1 MRFLVDEC
9 TGPAVAG
16 WLRDN
21 GHDIFSVF
29 DEARGMADDDIIRKA
44 LSGNWILNNCLNS
57 EIRKGGRKI
66 FFALIR

>member
-21 GHDIFSVF
+21 GHEVYSVF

-44 LSGNWILNNCLNS
+44 LSENETNPSGAYFKARNVGTRS
-57 EIRKGGRKI
+57 FGQ
-66 FFALIR
+66 

>member
-21 GHDIFSVF
+21 GHEVYSVF

-44 LSGNWILNNCLNS
+44 LSENRILITKVGLIPVLNFQTNAS
-57 EIRKGGRKI
+57 S
-66 FFALIR
+66 LHV